1 MDHDA
6 ELVELVVGREWVL
19 ESIGGADVT
28 VMRPASLRFGDDGR
42 VTGSTGVNRM
52 FGGYDITDGRLSIT
66 TPGTTLMA
74 GPPEAMATE
83 TAFLRALAGGG
94 GVAVDGDRLTIGD
107 GETRLAF
114 RAAPSA
120 TLTVTVFY
128 RERIAMPPNAT
139 LTVTLEDVS
148 RADAPAATVANRRID
163 DPGNVPID
171 VELTYDP
178 STIDERFTYA
188 VRATIE
194 VDGEM
199 WWTSTEAHHVLTR
212 AAPDHVEV
220 MVSRVTHQD

>member
-83 TAFLRALAGGG
+83 TAFLRALTDGGE
-94 GVAVDGDRLTIGD
+94 VAVDGDRLTIGD
-107 GETRLAF
+107 GETRLTF

-120 TLTVTVFY
+120 TLNVTVFY
-128 RERIAMPPNAT
+128 RERIAMPPNAA
-139 LTVTLEDVS
+139 LIVTLEDVS

-163 DPGNVPID
+163 EPGNVPID
-171 VELTYDP
+171 VEIAYDP
-178 STIDERFTYA
+178 STIDERSTYA

-194 VDGEM
+194 VDGEK
-199 WWTSTEAHHVLTR
+199 WWTSTQAHHVLTHG
-212 AAPDHVEV
+212 APDQVEV
-220 MVSRVTHQD
+220 MVSRVTR

>member
-1 MDHDA
+1 MGDDA
-6 ELVELVVGREWVL
+6 ELVDLLVGREWVL

-52 FGGYDITDGRLSIT
+52 FGGYDVTDGRLSIT

-83 TAFLRALAGGG
+83 SAFLRALAAGGE
-94 GVAVDGDRLTIGD
+94 VAVDGDRLTIGS
-107 GETRLAF
+107 GENGLSF
-114 RAAPSA
+114 SAAPTA
-120 TLTVTVFY
+120 TLKVTVFY
-128 RERIAMPPNAT
+128 RERIAMPPNAA
-139 LTVTLEDVS
+139 LTVTLADVS
-148 RADAPAATVANRRID
+148 RADAPAETVAERRIEQ
-163 DPGNVPID
+163 PGNVPID

-178 STIDERFTYA
+178 SIIDERFTYA

-199 WWTSTEAHHVLTR
+199 WWTSTQAHHVITR
-212 AAPDHVEV
+212 DAPDHVEV
-220 MVSRVTHQD
+220 MVSRVSD